1 MCIHKAG
8 SASHSPR
15 TLLVTI
21 PALVSALACGTD
33 SLPTGAPSAPTE
45 IETAD
50 VRRVASVDVTPGA
63 VTVDAG
69 TTRQLA
75 ASARDARGLVIGNA
89 GVTWTSLDTMVATV
103 NASGL
108 VTAKAAGTAQVRASA
123 NGFSDHS
130 AVTVTGTATAPAPS
144 PTPTPTPTPSPTLPA
159 NVIFHDDFES
169 GSLGKWQDGVN
180 AAKHRVVN
188 DASLAAGGNRFL
200 EVTYPSGEEGGWL
213 TSFFMPGYDELYVRY
228 DVKFDQAWQGG
239 TKLLNLRG
247 ARTDNQW
254 SAHGNAGK
262 CPDGNQ
268 WFATNIVMM
277 GQQDPGPIRFYA
289 YWPGMP
295 KENDGVTCWGRLSGI
310 GTTNYMNESP
320 ISKGAWHR
328 VEFSVKLNT
337 PGQANGEQRVWV
349 DGVLRGEWTGLVLRN
364 TDMLKLNSL
373 TLELSKMDGSESV
386 TRRMY
391 VDNVVVAPS
400 R

>member
-1 MCIHKAG
+1 MGIHKTG
-8 SASHSPR
+8 SASPTTR
-15 TLLVTI
+15 KVFVTLS
-21 PALVSALACGTD
+21 ALVGTLACSTD

-45 IETAD
+45 VETAD

-63 VTVDAG
+63 VTVAAG
-69 TTRQLA
+69 ATRQLA
-75 ASARDARGLVIGNA
+75 ASARDSRGLVIGNA
-89 GVTWTSLDTMVATV
+89 GVTWTSLDTLVATV

-108 VTAKAAGTAQVRASA
+108 VTAKSAGTAQVRAAA
-123 NGFSDHS
+123 NGFSDDA
-130 AVTVTGTATAPAPS
+130 AVTVMGTATTPTPS
-144 PTPTPTPTPSPTLPA
+144 PEPTPTPTPTPTLPA
-159 NVIFHDDFES
+159 DVIFSDDFES
-169 GSLGKWQDGVN
+169 GTMSKWQDGVN
-180 AAKHRVVN
+180 AAKHRVVTE
-188 DASLAAGGNRFL
+188 AGNRHL

-213 TSFFMPGYDELYVRY
+213 TRFFMPGYDELYVRY
-228 DVKFDQAWQGG
+228 DVKFDAAWQGG

-295 KENDGVTCWGRLSGI
+295 KENEGVTCWGRLSGI

-364 TDMLKLNSL
+364 TNMLKLNSL

-391 VDNVVVAPS
+391 VDNVVVAP
-400 R
+400 RR